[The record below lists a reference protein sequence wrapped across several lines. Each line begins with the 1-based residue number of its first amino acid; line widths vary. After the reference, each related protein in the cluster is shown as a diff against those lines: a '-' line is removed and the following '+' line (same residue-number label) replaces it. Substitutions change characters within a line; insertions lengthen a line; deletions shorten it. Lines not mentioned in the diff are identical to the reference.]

1 MENFFKRLDNNN
13 SLSKE
18 TKRYERGEYQSRDLT
33 LNFVLSGSQ
42 HYRICRKN
50 LIVHPDC
57 FLVINKGTKVQS
69 SIQSQDYVQSLSI
82 SFDPKFVND
91 MNRVLTSPTEQL
103 LENMGSDINADILF
117 PETLLPLKSNLLFNL
132 HHINQFVKTNSTDD
146 HLLEQYLHHTFIN
159 YVEIFNHDILLAEDR
174 LDCLKQHTKAELM
187 RRLNLAKDFIYCN
200 FDQQIEL
207 KVIAENSCLSVN
219 HLLRTFKQAF
229 GETPHQFLTK
239 IRLKR
244 ANYLITNTST
254 PINDIVPAVG
264 FDSSSSFI
272 RLYRTY
278 YNCTPAKYRKAS

>member
-18 TKRYERGEYQSRDLT
+18 TKRYDCGDYQNGDLT
-33 LNFVLSGSQ
+33 LNFVLSGIQ
-42 HYRICRKN
+42 HYKINRKDF
-50 LIVHPDC
+50 IVHPDC
-57 FLVINKGTKVQS
+57 FLVINKGTDVQRR
-69 SIQSQDYVQSLSI
+69 IQSQDYVQSLSI
-82 SFDPKFVND
+82 SFDPKFVYD
-91 MNRVLTSPTEQL
+91 MNRVLTSSTEQL
-103 LENMGSDINADILF
+103 LENPVHDTIIDFQF
-117 PETLLPLKSNLLFNL
+117 PEILLPLKSNLLFNV
-132 HHINQFVKTNSTDD
+132 HHINHFIKNKLEDD

-159 YVEIFNHDILLAEDR
+159 YFEIFNRDILLAEDR

-187 RRLNLAKDFIYCN
+187 RRLSLAKDFIYCN

-207 KVIAENSCLSVN
+207 NAIAENSCLSVN

-229 GETPHQFLTK
+229 GETPHQFLTR

-244 ANYLITNTST
+244 ANYLITNTNTS
-254 PINDIVPAVG
+254 INEIVSAVG

-272 RLYRTY
+272 RLYRSH

>member
-1 MENFFKRLDNNN
+1 MENFFKRLGNNN

-18 TKRYERGEYQSRDLT
+18 TKRYDYGDYQNRDLT
-33 LNFVLSGSQ
+33 LNFVLSGIQ
-42 HYRICRKN
+42 HYKIGRKDF
-50 LIVHPDC
+50 IVHPDC
-57 FLVINKGTKVQS
+57 FLVINKGTDVQS
-69 SIQSQDYVQSLSI
+69 RIQSQDYVQSLSI
-82 SFDPKFVND
+82 SFDPKFVYD
-91 MNRVLTSPTEQL
+91 MNRVLTSSTEQL
-103 LENMGSDINADILF
+103 LENPVSDAIVDFQF

-132 HHINQFVKTNSTDD
+132 HHINYFVKNKLEDD

-174 LDCLKQHTKAELM
+174 LECLKQHTKAEVM

-207 KVIAENSCLSVN
+207 KAIAENSCLSVN

-254 PINDIVPAVG
+254 PINEIVPAVG
-264 FDSSSSFI
+264 FDNSSSFI
-272 RLYRTY
+272 RLYRSY